1 MRTHRFD
8 RDANTF
14 FSALSS
20 AIHHDSWTR
29 LAADAPP
36 IDSNLDFSPE
46 NIRQTIVQFAID
58 HCMDRFDLLDGISIK
73 DAVRSTY
80 VTSPSPALLHTAD
93 SQFSPISWREW
104 HQAMIRPDTFADP
117 IITKVAALAFKLQ
130 IVFIDENGSYHI
142 MNADNSSTRLFMRIE
157 EFTYFHWAHL
167 DSQRCLLST
176 CASTLSITVPAEK
189 LDFNISTGLQRPPSL
204 ASSVT
209 LPHHEQW
216 LHAAHCGYTG
226 HPGIEATVQLLRNAG
241 HDWIGI
247 TKDAR
252 AFIRKC
258 PTCTLARI
266 RHNPALTC
274 ASMLRITDKPLSRW
288 HGDHCDLP
296 RCTHT
301 GYKAILVFVD
311 EVTGLTWLTGSRHK
325 AALEVTVSLISLSSM
340 FNAPEQFHTDGGP
353 EFDNSVVQQFTA
365 VTGIK
370 HTFSIARV
378 PNSNGIAERNVAT
391 SSHFVRS
398 LCLDFGRINC
408 WGLLLGLIIH
418 AINSLPRHALG
429 GASPND
435 FVFASFRSAYASVIP
450 TVYSPYD
457 GSIFDD
463 INAPHIATNFAERAL
478 CAQQIITNKICEYY
492 DSLFH
497 KSAANPPLPA
507 EQLRTG
513 QQVLIDWTGETN
525 SQPASKLH
533 PLYRGPYV
541 ILSVHNNTLQL
552 LHAQTPPPPNQPA
565 RLAWSTH
572 ARVFICE
579 HDLDRS
585 ALDPAASQS
594 ALSSS
599 SFGIEC
605 ILTHA
610 LISQLPSS
618 ITSRPDY
625 SSWDVR
631 HQLYQVRYY
640 FSSAPGFVRTAWR
653 SYEDIAHTIAMDN
666 YVDGQPNLHSH
677 QPIASMPS
685 TWSPLIPQTGS
696 KPKQPPVPLSERH
709 LVPPKKVKAI
719 VIDSDNS
726 DSD

>member
-1 MRTHRFD
+1 M
-8 RDANTF
+8 
-14 FSALSS
+14 
-20 AIHHDSWTR
+20 HHDAWTR

-36 IDSNLDFSPE
+36 LETNLDFSPE
-46 NIRQTIVQFAID
+46 NIRQTVVQFAID

-80 VTSPSPALLHTAD
+80 VTSPSPALLRTDTAE
-93 SQFSPISWREW
+93 FSPISWREW
-104 HQAMIRPDTFADP
+104 HQAMIKPDTFADP

-130 IVFIDENGSYHI
+130 IIFIDEHGAYHV
-142 MNADNSSTRLFMRIE
+142 MNADSSSTRLFMRIE

-167 DSQRCLLST
+167 NTQRCVLAN
-176 CASTLSITVPAEK
+176 CNANLSITVPAEQ
-189 LDFNISTGLQRPPSL
+189 LDFNISVGLHAPPSSL
-204 ASSVT
+204 SGSVT

-216 LHAAHCGYTG
+216 LHSAHCGYTG

-296 RCTHT
+296 KCTHT
-301 GYKAILVFVD
+301 GFKAILVFVD

-325 AALEVTVSLISLSSM
+325 AALEVTTSLISLSSM

-378 PNSNGIAERNVAT
+378 PSSNGIAERNVAT

-398 LCLDFGRINC
+398 LCLDFGRVNC

-457 GSIFDD
+457 DTIFDAV
-463 INAPHIATNFAERAL
+463 NAPHIATNFAERAL

-492 DSLFH
+492 DSLFQ
-497 KSAANPPLPA
+497 KSAANPLLPA

-541 ILSVHNNTLQL
+541 ILSIHNNTLQL
-552 LHAQTPPPPNQPA
+552 LHVQTPPPPNQPA

-572 ARVFICE
+572 ARVFVCE

-599 SFGIEC
+599 AFGIEC

-610 LISQLPSS
+610 PITQLPASV
-618 ITSRPDY
+618 TSRPDF
-625 SSWDVR
+625 SSYDVR
-631 HQLYQVRYY
+631 HQLFQVRYF

-666 YVDGQPNLHSH
+666 YVEGQPNLHSH
-677 QPIASMPS
+677 QPISSMPS
-685 TWSPLIPQTGS
+685 TWSPLIPQTGV
-696 KPKQPPVPLSERH
+696 KAKKPPVPLCERH
-709 LVPPKKVKAI
+709 LLPPKKVKAI
-719 VIDSDNS
+719 VIDSDPS